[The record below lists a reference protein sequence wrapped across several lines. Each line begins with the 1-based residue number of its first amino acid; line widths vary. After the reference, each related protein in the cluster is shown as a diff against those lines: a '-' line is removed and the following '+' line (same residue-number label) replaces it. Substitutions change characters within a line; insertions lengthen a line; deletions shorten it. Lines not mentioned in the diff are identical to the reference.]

1 MFTGIVEET
10 GNITHINREK
20 GGYNLIIRSIKT
32 LDGTVLGDSIA
43 VNGVC
48 LTVTELTLDTFTV
61 GLAPETLSRTN
72 LGEVAEGEEVNLER
86 SLTPASRM
94 GGHIVQGHV
103 DGVGRITQFRA
114 DGTSLR
120 VHVQVDPELMRY
132 IVPKGFVAMD
142 GVSLTVVDT
151 TEDSFTVM
159 LIEYTQQHITLARQK
174 VGYSVNIETDILGK
188 YIDNIISHRTGKRGR
203 LSLAFLAD
211 HGYK

>member
-1 MFTGIVEET
+1 VFTGIVEET
-10 GNITHINREK
+10 GKITLVDRKE
-20 GGYNLIIRSIKT
+20 GGYNLTIRAIKALEAT
-32 LDGTVLGDSIA
+32 IPGDSIA

-48 LTVTELTLDTFTV
+48 LTVTEMTPETFTV

-72 LGEVAEGEEVNLER
+72 LGKLPKGSEVNLER

-103 DGVGRITQFRA
+103 DGVGTVTQFRE
-114 DGTSLR
+114 DGTSLW

-132 IVPKGFVAMD
+132 IVPKGFVALD

-159 LIEYTQQHITLARQK
+159 LIEYTQQHITLANQK

-203 LSLAFLAD
+203 LSLGFLAD